1 MNGKLWT
8 SVVVLG
14 ELPLFSPI
22 LFLNLFEPS
31 RTISNLRL
39 KKLSREFGLTTQSSY
54 ITKKQ
59 FSGYRKPVST
69 DISFIRWA
77 LLSVGQLF

>member
-1 MNGKLWT
+1 M
-8 SVVVLG
+8 VVRG

-39 KKLSREFGLTTQSSY
+39 KKLSREFGLITQSSY

>member
-1 MNGKLWT
+1 MSFISPAHKRTEGRATVWGSEFTSKDATLQGDLAEIVHTMNAQLWT
-8 SVVVLG
+8 SVRR

-39 KKLSREFGLTTQSSY
+39 KNLSREF
-54 ITKKQ
+54 
-59 FSGYRKPVST
+59 
-69 DISFIRWA
+69 
-77 LLSVGQLF
+77 